1 MLRLRFLQ
9 VASTFMGTSSPW
21 TAPVAKSE
29 QLGEAAVDGP
39 LKLDGPPCMF
49 YLYVM
54 LSFDKLSA
62 AM

>member
-9 VASTFMGTSSPW
+9 VASTSMGTSSPW

-39 LKLDGPPCMF
+39 LKLDGP
-49 YLYVM
+49 
-54 LSFDKLSA
+54 
-62 AM
+62 